1 MGISDFPVKE
11 EDSGGQENF
20 TCADVWLEL
29 PETKIESAKNLFV
42 CSLQSGQGVFHPAL
56 GQCS

>member
-20 TCADVWLEL
+20 TWAGVWLEL
-29 PETKIESAKNLFV
+29 PETKIESAENLFV
-42 CSLQSGQGVFHPAL
+42 GSLRSGQALFHPAL
-56 GQCS
+56 G